1 MSAEDVTADVL
12 VIGGGAA
19 GVAAARAAHEAG
31 ATVALVADG
40 GGATTLGS
48 GVVWGAARD
57 PFTTWATS
65 DAWRIGG
72 RYVTVAG
79 WLLEGAAGALRSLL
93 DVGALSAGGTPGV
106 LDLATHPSWSARL
119 VAQTLGARVV
129 EAPDGAPTGQTF
141 REVAASF
148 DREGAAEAFA
158 RSLATRCEGLSGL
171 LLPPVLGLSRLDVA
185 ERLSAVL
192 GIPVGEAAG
201 GTGDPP
207 GLRALRALR
216 GWLPEGVAVIND
228 RVTVKPGRLPT
239 VVFRSGRLG
248 KARSVVLATGGLVGG
263 GLVFEHSLREATA
276 DGPVWT
282 RDRKRVLTR
291 AGAARGADP
300 AEWFDEH
307 TGRARGAGLRVDAA
321 GRVLDGDGAT
331 PLGEWLYAAGEV
343 CSGRGGDGVADAL
356 AEGARV
362 GRSAAQAIER
372 RG

>member
-1 MSAEDVTADVL
+1 MSAPELTADVL

-31 ATVALVADG
+31 ASVALVADG
-40 GGATTLGS
+40 GGASTLGS

-57 PFTTWATS
+57 PFTAWATG
-65 DAWRIGG
+65 DAWRLGG

-79 WLLEGAAGALRSLL
+79 WLVEGAAGALRSLL
-93 DVGALSAGGTPGV
+93 DVGALGPGGTPGV

-129 EAPDGAPTGQTF
+129 AAPDDAPAGQTF

-158 RSLATRCEGLSGL
+158 RSLGNRCEGLSAL
-171 LLPPVLGLSRLDVA
+171 LMPPVLGLSRLDVA
-185 ERLSAVL
+185 ARLSAVL

-201 GTGDPP
+201 AAGDPP

-216 GWLPEGVAVIND
+216 RWLPDGVAVIHD
-228 RVTVKPGRLPT
+228 RATVKPGRLPSL
-239 VVFRSGRLG
+239 VFRSGRLA

-263 GLVFEHSLREATA
+263 GLVFEESLRDATA
-276 DGPVWT
+276 DAPVWT
-282 RDRKRVLTR
+282 RDRQRVLAR

-300 AEWFDEH
+300 VAWFDEH

-321 GRVLDGDGAT
+321 GRVLGADGET

-356 AEGARV
+356 ADGARA
-362 GRSAAQAIER
+362 GRSAAQAIGR

>member
-1 MSAEDVTADVL
+1 VSAHEVTADVL

-31 ATVALVADG
+31 ATVAVVADG
-40 GGATTLGS
+40 GGATSLGS

-57 PFTTWATS
+57 PFGAWAAG
-65 DAWRIGG
+65 DLWRVGG

-93 DVGALSAGGTPGV
+93 DVGALPLGGTPGV

-129 EAPDGAPTGQTF
+129 TAPDDAPTGQSF
-141 REVAASF
+141 REVAVTL
-148 DREGAAEAFA
+148 DPEGAAEAFA
-158 RSLATRCEGLSGL
+158 RSLAPRCEGLSGL

-185 ERLSAVL
+185 ARMGAVL

-201 GTGDPP
+201 SPGDPP
-207 GLRALRALR
+207 GLRAMRALR
-216 GWLPEGVAVIND
+216 RWLPEGVAVLND
-228 RVTVKPGRLPT
+228 RATVKPGRLPGL
-239 VVFRSGRLG
+239 VFRSGRLV
-248 KARSVVLATGGLVGG
+248 KTRSVVLATGGLVGG
-263 GLVFEHSLREATA
+263 GLVFEETLREAA
-276 DGPVWT
+276 AGAPVWT
-282 RDRKRVLTR
+282 RDRRRVLSR

-300 AEWFDEH
+300 VEWFDEH
-307 TGRARGAGLRVDAA
+307 TGRARGAGLRVDPS
-321 GRVLDGDGAT
+321 GRVLDGDGET

-343 CSGRGGDGVADAL
+343 CNGRGGDGVADAL
-356 AEGARV
+356 ADGARA
-362 GRSAAQAIER
+362 GRSAAQAIGR